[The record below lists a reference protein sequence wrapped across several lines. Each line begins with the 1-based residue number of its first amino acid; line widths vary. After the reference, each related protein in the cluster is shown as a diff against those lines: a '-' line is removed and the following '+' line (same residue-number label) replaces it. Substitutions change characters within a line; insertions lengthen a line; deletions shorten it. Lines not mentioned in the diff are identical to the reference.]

1 MITYCTATPLFVVF
15 VVFVVVL
22 FVVSAVFPDVVF
34 PVEFVLEELPFV
46 PFVESYVVVVTVLDD
61 IPSIAISLVVNV
73 AFT

>member
-1 MITYCTATPLFVVF
+1 
-15 VVFVVVL
+15 VFVVVL
-22 FVVSAVFPDVVF
+22 FVVPAVFPDVVFPDVVF

-46 PFVESYVVVVTVLDD
+46 PFVESDVVVVTVLDD